1 MHAQGGWVILAPWV
15 IVILTIIV
23 CLVQR
28 SRYRNKLECAA
39 NARFEQSN
47 ECAAMT
53 THISLLEAH
62 VKESTDALRTSQRE
76 RKALEKKLKDTQSQL
91 KSAQEALG
99 EKQRELDRVSV
110 TLHDVRLTLDAAQE
124 KKAHAIDRKVV
135 PWDDR
140 ERLLKVVVHGI
151 AKESVTKYMSQAD
164 MYTQAGKL
172 RVPVNR
178 SINAAAIKLEP
189 MVQHDWFAF
198 GRWLA
203 RRGVVR
209 KDGTIHISSAGQLE
223 PEWNEFVKTQ
233 RESALKDGEYG
244 RKLTVMGFLAEYK
257 ARRSEDF
264 TGVYCLYNADRKM
277 AYVGQAK
284 KVLWRVRQHISGN
297 GCVEWY
303 QDYRAG
309 NTMTITLF
317 PLSGSGIA
325 SLDQLEQDIIRQYD
339 SYEHGYNKTGG
350 NN

>member
-1 MHAQGGWVILAPWV
+1 MHPQGGWVVLAPWV
-15 IVILTIIV
+15 IVILAILV
-23 CLVQR
+23 CVIEWQWCQR
-28 SRYRNKLECAA
+28 KLRLAA
-39 NARFEQSN
+39 NKNFERSS

-53 THISLLEAH
+53 TKIQLLEDH
-62 VKESTDALRTSQRE
+62 VKLSKDALNTSERE
-76 RKALEKKLKDTQSQL
+76 RKALAKKLADTEKRL
-91 KSAQEALG
+91 KSTQEALG

-110 TLHDVRLTLDAAQE
+110 TLHDVKLTLDAAQE
-124 KKAHAIDRKVV
+124 KKVYAIDRKVV

-189 MVQHDWFAF
+189 MVEHDWFAF